1 MLMYLKKINFN
12 EIEFRVDLFSWM
24 QLLLHPVW
32 NFLFADGEISIVS
45 RGLIFVVARYVMFM
59 SSLKITGKKQ
69 ISVKL
74 PKTYWLHYHH
84 SPLCVIQ
91 SVKKGE
97 LLFLLILKPCHKETS
112 TKISQKLISRKL
124 IFTKINL
131 FQIGVRILWFF
142 PWDCH
147 DSYCSE

>member
-1 MLMYLKKINFN
+1 MYLKKINFN

-32 NFLFADGEISIVS
+32 NFLFADGKISIVS

-74 PKTYWLHYHH
+74 PKMY
-84 SPLCVIQ
+84 
-91 SVKKGE
+91 
-97 LLFLLILKPCHKETS
+97 
-112 TKISQKLISRKL
+112 
-124 IFTKINL
+124 
-131 FQIGVRILWFF
+131 
-142 PWDCH
+142 
-147 DSYCSE
+147 